1 LPACVRTSICHAGD
15 MRLTTL
21 WNLGLLAG
29 GFAAGLL
36 VGCATQPTRAP
47 NPPPAEAAH
56 RQIYDPHADGEQQL
70 AAALAQAQR
79 EGKRVLLNLGANWC
93 GDSQAMH
100 RLLRDDPKI
109 ARVLSRHYVLV
120 RVDVNRRD
128 GLARNAGLV
137 ARFGDPL
144 ARGIPVLLVLASDGT
159 LLNSD
164 PPERLADSDHE
175 QPTKVLAYLRKWA
188 RNKP

>member
-1 LPACVRTSICHAGD
+1 

-159 LLNSD
+159 LLNTD